1 MYMDPSHKAWGVMSV
16 DEVRRLLS
24 VDLKT
29 GLTENEIERRQ
40 KLYGKN
46 KLTAENKVTILN
58 KIASQFKSSLVL
70 ILICAGIITFLLH
83 EYIDTFVIFSAVLI
97 NVIIGVLQEERA
109 DKAFEKLNS
118 SQVHRSLVIRDGKR
132 LNILAEDLVPGDLV
146 ILQGG
151 YFVPAD
157 IRIVKEKDLKVN
169 EAALTG
175 EWLPVSKSTKKIEL
189 DTPLAEKSDMLWMGT
204 LIESGYGKGVVVST
218 GSSTQIGKIA
228 SSLGTI
234 NNQTTPL
241 QKNIENVSRFL
252 SYTVAFSLVIIM
264 ILGIVQGRDF
274 TEMLLIAIATAVA
287 TIPSGLPAAVTV
299 VLAIGMESILKRGGL
314 VRNLLAAE
322 TLGATTVILTDKTGT
337 LTEAKM
343 KLSGLY
349 SPSGIRDKKEGP
361 TDDNRFLLELAVLQS
376 DAFVEEAEDA
386 PAKLTVHGR
395 PIEKALVLSGLEA
408 GISQEKLLEEC
419 KRLDYLQFTSMRRFG
434 ASLHKN
440 PKKKQNRLIIAG
452 EPEKILNTS
461 QYILLDG
468 KRTKM
473 TPGEK
478 KRLFKV
484 LEEKAKEGKRLICVA
499 YKDAGMDNLP
509 EDAQNSDDILKSII
523 FAGFIA
529 FEDPI
534 REDVYDAIREVKDAG
549 AHVIMITGD
558 NPETAH
564 YIAGKVGITKP
575 GDELVIRG
583 NEIDDWDDKELY
595 SKLQSVKVIARAVPE
610 HKLRIAN
617 VLKNSGEVVSMTG
630 DGINDAPAL
639 RAASI
644 GVAIGSGTEVA
655 KEASDLV
662 LIDDSF
668 SIIVSAIEEGRRII
682 DNLKKI
688 IAYLLSTSFSEI
700 FVIGGSLII
709 GGPLPLVPAQI
720 LWANIIEEG
729 LMSFSF
735 AFENSDPN
743 AMKRDPRS
751 ARSKKILTKD
761 LQKLILIVSTITGIL
776 LIGIYYWLY
785 SSGTPEKELRTVMFV
800 ALSLDAI
807 FFSFSLKSLDTPL
820 WKINIFSNKY
830 LLLALLTSVSLLLL
844 SLTWSPLMTLLS
856 IVPLTTYEMSILV
869 FVGIVNLLTI
879 ESVKFLLF
887 EIKTKREIKQKM
899 LPS

>member
-1 MYMDPSHKAWGVMSV
+1 MDPSHKAWGVMSV

-29 GLTENEIERRQ
+29 GLTKDEIERRQ

-46 KLTAENKVTILN
+46 KLVAESKVTILN
-58 KIASQFKSSLVL
+58 KIVSQFKSSLVL
-70 ILICAGIITFLLH
+70 ILIGAGIITFLLH
-83 EYIDTFVIFSAVLI
+83 EYVDAFVIFSAVLI

-118 SQVHRSLVIRDGKR
+118 SQVHRSLVVRDRKR
-132 LNILAEDLVPGDLV
+132 LNVLAEELVPGDLV

-175 EWLPVSKSTKKIEL
+175 EWLPVSKSTKEVAL

-228 SSLGTI
+228 LSLGTI
-234 NNQTTPL
+234 NNQITPL
-241 QKNIENVSRFL
+241 QKNIESVSHFL
-252 SYTVAFSLVIIM
+252 SYIVAFSLIAIM
-264 ILGIVQGRDF
+264 VLGIVQGRDF

-349 SPSGIRDKKEGP
+349 SPSGIRNKKEGP
-361 TDDNRFLLELAVLQS
+361 VDDNKFLLEIAVLQS

-395 PIEKALVLSGLEA
+395 PIEKALILSGLAA
-408 GISQEKLLEEC
+408 GISQDKLLEEY
-419 KRLDYLQFTSMRRFG
+419 KRIDYLQFTSTRRFG

-440 PKKKQNRLIIAG
+440 PKKKQNRLIVAG

-461 QYILLDG
+461 QYILLEG

-484 LEEKAKEGKRLICVA
+484 LEEKTKEGKRLICVA
-499 YKDAGMDNLP
+499 YKDASIDNLP
-509 EDAQNSDDILKSII
+509 EDTESSDDILKSII

-534 REDVYDAIREVKDAG
+534 REDVHDAIKEVKDAG

-564 YIAGKVGITKP
+564 HIAGKVGITIP

-583 NEIDDWDDKELY
+583 SEIDNWDDKELY
-595 SKLQSVKVIARAVPE
+595 SKLQSVRVIARAVPE
-610 HKLRIAN
+610 HKLRIVN

-735 AFENSDPN
+735 AFENRDPN

-761 LQKLILIVSTITGIL
+761 LQKLILIVSAITGVL
-776 LIGIYYWLY
+776 LVGIYYWLY
-785 SSGTPEKELRTVMFV
+785 SAQTPEKELRTVMFV

-830 LLLALLTSVSLLLL
+830 LLAALLTSISLLIL
-844 SLTWSPLMTLLS
+844 SLTWSPLMMLLS
-856 IVPLTTYEMSILV
+856 IVPLTTSEILLLV

-887 EIKTKREIKQKM
+887 ETKTKKEIKQKM